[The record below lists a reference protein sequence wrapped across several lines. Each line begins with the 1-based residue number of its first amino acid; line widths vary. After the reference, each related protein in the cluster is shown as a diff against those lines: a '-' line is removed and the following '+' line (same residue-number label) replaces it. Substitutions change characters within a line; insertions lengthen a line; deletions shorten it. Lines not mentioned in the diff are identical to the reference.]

1 VIIPW
6 WGFALYVSAGNAIRS
21 NLNSHYK
28 ADGVRVRLW
37 SSLVSA
43 VILSPFLF
51 IARWPENIEFYI
63 SLALG
68 CFLVSTLSIKLLDL
82 SAKYGGP
89 VATLSRPFHVFFSF
103 TLWGLVAFDETVQ
116 IMSDPKVLTGV
127 MIAFLLAT
135 ASQFSLYRNGVDLKH
150 ALKELLFVAVCGAI
164 MSVVIKYGMIFTEGY
179 EQALLW
185 GCLTQTG
192 VCVISAIRSKLRHS
206 VKEIADRHIMK
217 AGLVM
222 GIMNAAV
229 VPAVILSLRETPNPA
244 FTSIIFMLSTVWL
257 MIYYK
262 FRGLDARVR
271 PMQIAFLL
279 LSAVILI
286 AATHKL

>member
-1 VIIPW
+1 MIPW

-28 ADGVRVRLW
+28 ADGVRVRFW

-43 VILSPFLF
+43 ILLSPFLF
-51 IARWPENIEFYI
+51 LARWPDNIEFYI

-68 CFLVSTLSIKLLDL
+68 CVLVSTLSIKLLDL

-103 TLWGLVAFDETVQ
+103 TLWGLVAFDDTIVM
-116 IMSDPKVLTGV
+116 MSDPKVLLGV
-127 MIAFLLAT
+127 MTAFALAT
-135 ASQFSLYRNGVDLKH
+135 GSQLSMYRHAVDLKH
-150 ALKELLFVAVCGAI
+150 ALKELLFVAACGAI

-179 EQALLW
+179 EQAVLW
-185 GCLTQTG
+185 GCLTQIG
-192 VCVISAIRSKLRHS
+192 VCVISIARSRLRHS
-206 VKEIADRHIMK
+206 VKAIADRHIMK

-229 VPAVILSLRETPNPA
+229 VPAVILSLRATPNPA

-262 FRGLDARVR
+262 IRGLDARVR

-279 LSAVILI
+279 LSAIILI
-286 AATHKL
+286 ASTHKL